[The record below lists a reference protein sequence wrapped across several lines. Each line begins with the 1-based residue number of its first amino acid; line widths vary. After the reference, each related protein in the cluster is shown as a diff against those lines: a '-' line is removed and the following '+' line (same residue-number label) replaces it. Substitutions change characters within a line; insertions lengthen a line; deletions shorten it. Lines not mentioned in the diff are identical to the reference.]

1 MMKAMKSGLD
11 GARLA
16 AWAVGGQSRTLGV
29 KSLSSPDK
37 RFEGGFVVSLDD
49 PGVVYLGH
57 IDILSLSPGSDCCI
71 SVTL

>member
-1 MMKAMKSGLD
+1 MKSGLD

-16 AWAVGGQSRTLGV
+16 VWTVGGQSRTLGV

-49 PGVVYLGH
+49 LGVVYLGH
-57 IDILSLSPGSDCCI
+57 IT

>member
-1 MMKAMKSGLD
+1 MKDWMKAMKSGLD

-16 AWAVGGQSRTLGV
+16 VWTVGGQSRTLGV
-29 KSLSSPDK
+29 KSLSSPDQ

-49 PGVVYLGH
+49 LGVVYLGH
-57 IDILSLSPGSDCCI
+57 IT